1 MDTRGINNVEGPSVP
16 VPLQRRGTPP
26 IIAAVRWPASA
37 ASIPVNSSGGGD
49 GGHAHGGG
57 GSGLGLA
64 LSRGVGCG
72 TGDGDGARLR
82 CGEGDDQGIGGDE
95 VARGGGAPRE
105 ITWRCGRGDIEEQH
119 VGTRE

>member
-1 MDTRGINNVEGPSVP
+1 VDTRGINNVEGPSVP

-37 ASIPVNSSGGGD
+37 ASIFINSSGGGD
-49 GGHAHGGG
+49 GRHAHVGG
-57 GSGLGLA
+57 GSGPGLA
-64 LSRGVGCG
+64 LSRGVGFG

-82 CGEGDDQGIGGDE
+82 CGEGDDQGIGDAE
-95 VARGGGAPRE
+95 VGE
-105 ITWRCGRGDIEEQH
+105 ITGECGRGDIEEQH